1 MVPKNIHTTT
11 EGIGNSRELGGSKAQ
26 EIPEGWGGG
35 ADDQINFNMVQFNSG
50 LTGTD
55 LAVRKLSLTDFG
67 GTF

>member
-35 ADDQINFNMVQFNSG
+35 ADDQINFNMVQFNS
-50 LTGTD
+50 
-55 LAVRKLSLTDFG
+55 
-67 GTF
+67 